1 MEKYQ
6 YVTDVESDVWEL
18 LMEYGLTQVVRMG
31 CECGLYLSDRKNVII
46 PEIIDMA
53 RRQDAAPVD
62 IFIRFQKR
70 LHARHEHPT
79 AT

>member
-6 YVTDVESDVWEL
+6 YVTDVEPDVWEL

-31 CECGLYLSDRKNVII
+31 CECETYLSSRKNVII
-46 PEIIDMA
+46 PEIIEMA
-53 RRQDAAPVD
+53 KRTGETPVD

>member
-6 YVTDVESDVWEL
+6 YVTDVEPDVWEL

-31 CECGLYLSDRKNVII
+31 CECAIYLSNRKNVIV
-46 PEIIDMA
+46 PEIIEMA
-53 RRQDAAPVD
+53 RRQNATPVD

-79 AT
+79 TT